1 MGVDEEVV
9 LLEEQLATAHADVE
23 RLQTQ
28 LADLTARQLQHD
40 DEVQAL
46 RDQLQASRAEVDT
59 ARSEA
64 QSQAEALGQLR
75 ESMAAAEAQG
85 REAVQRYR
93 EVVLEREPQLPADL
107 VAGDSIGELDMAV
120 DRARQTVA
128 QVRQHLEQQAQALR
142 VPAGAPARGSPDLSE
157 LSSAEKIRLGLSKT

>member
-28 LADLTARQLQHD
+28 LADLTARQLQYD
-40 DEVQAL
+40 EEVQAL
-46 RDQLQASRAEVDT
+46 RDQLQAGRAEVDT

-64 QSQAEALGQLR
+64 QSQGEALGQLR
-75 ESMAAAEAQG
+75 ESMAAAQAQG

>member
-28 LADLTARQLQHD
+28 LAELTARQSQHD
-40 DEVQAL
+40 EELHAL
-46 RDQLQASRAEVDT
+46 SGQLQASRAEAET

-64 QSQAEALGQLR
+64 QSQAEAFGQLR
-75 ESMAAAEAQG
+75 ESMAAAQAQG

>member
-1 MGVDEEVV
+1 MSVDEEVV

-23 RLQTQ
+23 RLQGQ
-28 LADLTARQLQHD
+28 LAELTARQTEHD
-40 DEVQAL
+40 AKMQAL
-46 RDQLQASRAEVDT
+46 RDQLQASQ
-59 ARSEA
+59 SEA
-64 QSQAEALGQLR
+64 ETAASEARGQAEEIGQLR
-75 ESMAAAEAQG
+75 ESMAAVEAQG

-107 VAGDSIGELDMAV
+107 VAGESIGELDAAV
-120 DRARQTVA
+120 ERARLTVA